1 MTRQFGARV
10 AASGDIEFS
19 LWAPQARRVE
29 VVVEDVATEMRR
41 DESGMYHAQLAV
53 PVGAAYRYRID
64 GGTLVPDPA
73 SRAQADDVH
82 GPSLITALN
91 FRWQHADWR
100 GLPWAETV
108 IYELHVG
115 ACGGFDG
122 VTAQL
127 PRLAALGITA
137 IELMPIADF
146 PGRHNWGYDGV
157 LSYAPDA
164 AYGSPQSLKRLI
176 DTAHGLGLQVF
187 LDVVYNHFGP
197 DGNYLGVY
205 ASSFFRADRQTPWGS
220 AIDFRRPEVRDF
232 FIGNALYWLCDYR
245 FDGLRFDAVHAIE
258 DKHFLFEMAKKIRD
272 ALPDRHIHLILENEE
287 NDAELLHGAMGEKK
301 FDAQWA
307 DDWHHCAHVL
317 LTREAEGY
325 YADFQSPAQQM
336 ARCLAE
342 GFAYQGDPA
351 PHHGGK
357 PRGRPSTHLPPTA
370 FVICLQNHDQ
380 VGNRAF
386 GERLRTLAH
395 PEALRAAIA
404 LLLLTPQIPLI
415 FMGEE
420 FGESRP
426 FLYFTDH
433 HEELGR
439 QVTAGRRKEF
449 ARFSAFKEQPTRAK
463 IPDPNA
469 ASTFH
474 ASIPQVTDNDWT
486 ALYTNCLHL
495 RRRVIMPLMPGC
507 VSAGATAL
515 STHAVCAAWRMNDG
529 SLLTLATNF
538 AAVPA
543 PCKHVEGELLYGPG
557 LVGDTL
563 PGLATSLWRGA

>member
-1 MTRQFGARV
+1 MMRNFGALV
-10 AASGDIEFS
+10 TASGEVEFS

-29 VVVEDVATEMRR
+29 VVAEGAATEMRR
-41 DESGMYHAQLAV
+41 DAGGMYHARLAA
-53 PVGAAYRYRID
+53 PIGAAYRYRID
-64 GGTLVPDPA
+64 GETLVPDPA

-82 GPSLITALN
+82 GPSLIIDPDYP
-91 FRWQHADWR
+91 WQHAQWR

-115 ACGGFDG
+115 AYGGFDG

-127 PRLAALGITA
+127 PRLAAMGVTA

-157 LSYAPDA
+157 LPYAPDT
-164 AYGSPQSLKRLI
+164 AYGGPQALKRLI
-176 DTAHGLGLQVF
+176 DAAHGLGLQVF

-197 DGNYLGVY
+197 DGNYLHLY
-205 ASSFFRADRQTPWGS
+205 AKSFFRTDRHTPWGS

-232 FIGNALYWLCDYR
+232 FTGNALYWLRDYR
-245 FDGLRFDAVHAIE
+245 FDGLRLDAVHAIE
-258 DKHFLFEMAKKIRD
+258 DTPFLLELAEKVRA

-287 NDAELLHGAMGEKK
+287 NDADLLHVAVGEKK

-325 YADFQSPAQQM
+325 YEDFQSPAQQM

-351 PHHGGK
+351 PHRAGQ
-357 PRGRPSTHLPPTA
+357 PRGRASTHLPPTA

-386 GERLRTLAH
+386 GERLRSLAH

-404 LLLLTPQIPLI
+404 MLLLTPQIPLI

-420 FGESRP
+420 FAESRP

-433 HEELGR
+433 HDELGR

-449 ARFSAFKEQPTRAK
+449 ARFSAFREPRKRAR

-486 ALYTNCLHL
+486 ALYTGCLSL
-495 RRRVIMPLMPGC
+495 RRRLIMPLMPGC
-507 VSAGATAL
+507 KSAGATAL
-515 STHAVCAAWRMNDG
+515 SAHAVRAAWRMNDG

-538 AAVPA
+538 AAAPVP
-543 PCKHVEGELLYGPG
+543 CEQVEGELLYGPG
-557 LVGDTL
+557 LMGEML
-563 PGLATSLWRGA
+563 PGFATSLWRQA

>member
-1 MTRQFGARV
+1 MTRHFGALV
-10 AASGDIEFS
+10 TASGDVEFS
-19 LWAPQARRVE
+19 LWAPQAQRVE
-29 VVVEDVATEMRR
+29 LVVDGAATQMRR
-41 DESGMYHAQLAV
+41 DARGMYHARLAV

-64 GGTLVPDPA
+64 GELEVPDPA

-82 GPSLITALN
+82 GPSLVTAPD
-91 FRWQHADWR
+91 FPWQQADWR
-100 GLPWAETV
+100 GRPWAETV

-115 ACGGFDG
+115 AFGGFDG

-127 PRLAALGITA
+127 PRLASIGFTA

-157 LSYAPDA
+157 LPYAPDT
-164 AYGSPQSLKRLI
+164 AYGSPQALKRLI

-197 DGNYLGVY
+197 DGNYLNVY
-205 ASSFFRADRQTPWGS
+205 ASSFFRADRHTPWGR
-220 AIDFRRPEVRDF
+220 AIDFRHPEVRDF
-232 FIGNALYWLCDYR
+232 FIGNALYWLRDYR
-245 FDGLRFDAVHAIE
+245 FDGLRLDAVHAIE
-258 DKHFLFEMAKKIRD
+258 DGRFLLDMAEDIRS

-287 NDAELLHGAMGEKK
+287 NDADLLHVAVGEKK

-325 YADFQSPAQQM
+325 YEDFQSPAQQM

-342 GFAYQGDPA
+342 GFVYQGDPA

-386 GERLRTLAH
+386 GERLRSLAH

-404 LLLLTPQIPLI
+404 LLLLTPQIPMI

-433 HEELGR
+433 HDALGR
-439 QVTAGRRKEF
+439 LVTAGRRKEF
-449 ARFSAFKEQPTRAK
+449 ARFSAFKDARTRAR

-469 ASTFH
+469 VSTFQ

-495 RRRVIMPLMPGC
+495 RRLIMKLMPGC

-515 STHAVCAAWRMNDG
+515 SAHAVRAAWRMNDG
-529 SLLTLATNF
+529 SLLTVATNF
-538 AAVPA
+538 AAAPA
-543 PCKHVEGELLYGPG
+543 PCEPVEGELLYGPG
-557 LVGDTL
+557 LAGDML
-563 PGLATSLWRGA
+563 PGLSTSLWRQA

>member
-1 MTRQFGARV
+1 MMRYFGALV
-10 AASGDIEFS
+10 TASGEVEFS

-29 VVVEDVATEMRR
+29 VVVEGAATQMRR
-41 DESGMYHAQLAV
+41 DAGGMYHARLAA
-53 PVGAAYRYRID
+53 PIGAAYHYRID
-64 GGTLVPDPA
+64 GGPLVPDPA
-73 SRAQADDVH
+73 SRGQADDVH
-82 GPSLITALN
+82 GPSLIIDPD
-91 FRWQHADWR
+91 FPWQHANWR

-115 ACGGFDG
+115 IYGGFDG

-127 PRLAALGITA
+127 PRLAAMGVTA

-157 LSYAPDA
+157 LPYAPDG
-164 AYGSPQSLKRLI
+164 AYGSPQALKWLI
-176 DTAHGLGLQVF
+176 DAAHGLGLQVF

-197 DGNYLGVY
+197 DGNYLHLY
-205 ASSFFRADRQTPWGS
+205 AKSFFRADRHTPWGS

-232 FIGNALYWLCDYR
+232 FIGNALYWLRDYR
-245 FDGLRFDAVHAIE
+245 FDGLRLDAVHAIE
-258 DKHFLFEMAKKIRD
+258 DTPFLLEMAGKIRA
-272 ALPDRHIHLILENEE
+272 ALPDRHVHLILENEE
-287 NDAELLHGAMGEKK
+287 NDADLLHVAVGEKK

-325 YADFQSPAQQM
+325 YEDFQSPAQQM

-351 PHHGGK
+351 PHRAGQ
-357 PRGRPSTHLPPTA
+357 PRGRASAHLPPTA

-386 GERLRTLAH
+386 GERLRSLAH

-404 LLLLTPQIPLI
+404 MLLLTPQIPLI

-433 HEELGR
+433 HDELGR

-449 ARFSAFKEQPTRAK
+449 ARFSAFREPRKRAR

-469 ASTFH
+469 VATFH
-474 ASIPQVTDNDWT
+474 ASIPQVRDNDWT
-486 ALYTNCLHL
+486 ALYTDCLRL
-495 RRRVIMPLMPGC
+495 RRRLIMPLMPGC
-507 VSAGATAL
+507 ASAGATAL
-515 STHAVCAAWRMNDG
+515 SAHAVRAAWRMNDG

-538 AAVPA
+538 AAAPVP
-543 PCKHVEGELLYGPG
+543 CEQMEGDLLYGPG
-557 LVGDTL
+557 LTSEML
-563 PGLATSLWRGA
+563 PGFATSLWRRA

>member
-1 MTRQFGARV
+1 MMRHFGARMT
-10 AASGDIEFS
+10 ASGEVEFS

-29 VVVEDVATEMRR
+29 VVAEGAATEMRR
-41 DESGMYHAQLAV
+41 DARGMYHARLTA
-53 PVGAAYRYRID
+53 PIGTAYHYRID
-64 GGTLVPDPA
+64 GETLVPDPA

-82 GPSLITALN
+82 GPSLIIDPDYP
-91 FRWQHADWR
+91 WQHADWR

-115 ACGGFDG
+115 AYGGFDG

-127 PRLAALGITA
+127 PRLAAMGVTA

-157 LSYAPDA
+157 LPYAPDA
-164 AYGSPQSLKRLI
+164 AYGSPQALKRLI
-176 DTAHGLGLQVF
+176 DAAHGLGLQVF

-197 DGNYLGVY
+197 DGNYLHLY
-205 ASSFFRADRQTPWGS
+205 AKSFFRTDRHTPWGV

-232 FIGNALYWLCDYR
+232 FIGNALYWLRDYR
-245 FDGLRFDAVHAIE
+245 FDGLRLDAVHAIE
-258 DKHFLFEMAKKIRD
+258 DTPFLLEMAETLRT

-287 NDAELLHGAMGEKK
+287 NDADLLHVAVGEKK

-317 LTREAEGY
+317 LTGEAEGY
-325 YADFQSPAQQM
+325 YEDFQSPAQQM

-351 PHHGGK
+351 PHRGGQ
-357 PRGRPSTHLPPTA
+357 PRGRASTHLPPTA

-380 VGNRAF
+380 VGNRAL
-386 GERLRTLAH
+386 GERLRSLAH

-404 LLLLTPQIPLI
+404 MLLLTPQIPLI

-433 HEELGR
+433 HDELGR

-449 ARFSAFKEQPTRAK
+449 ARFSAFREPRKRAR

-486 ALYTNCLHL
+486 ALYTDCLRL
-495 RRRVIMPLMPGC
+495 RRRLIMPLMPGC
-507 VSAGATAL
+507 KSAGATAL
-515 STHAVCAAWRMNDG
+515 SAHAVRAAWRMNDG
-529 SLLTLATNF
+529 SRLTLATNF
-538 AAVPA
+538 AAAPV
-543 PCKHVEGELLYGPG
+543 PCKPVEGDLLYGPG
-557 LVGDTL
+557 LTSEML
-563 PGLATSLWRGA
+563 PGFATSLWRQA